1 MIPYY
6 RYWRY
11 NDFQNHL
18 FDMMKEDIKNMIDEK
33 RPWWEIKKSIE
44 IYQRYHTVVLTSQ
57 WYFFQPNK
65 NFCFPIF

>member
-1 MIPYY
+1 MPYY
-6 RYWRY
+6 RYWKY
-11 NDFQNHL
+11 SDFQNHL

-44 IYQRYHTVVLTSQ
+44 IYQRYHTIAFTSQ

-65 NFCFPIF
+65 NFCFPVF

>member
-6 RYWRY
+6 RYWKY
-11 NDFQNHL
+11 NDFQNYL
-18 FDMMKEDIKNMIDEK
+18 FDMMKEDIKGMIDEK
-33 RPWWEIKKSIE
+33 RPWWEVKKSIE
-44 IYQRYHTVVLTSQ
+44 IYQRYHTITLTSQ